1 MRDTEAMLVELGGVL
16 SFEDTYINPQNG
28 QTYPCFQL
36 PKRECLIL
44 VSGYNIKMRAAII
57 DRWQELEAQVKQP
70 MLQGS
75 RELDVANFIANTLNL
90 TGSSLLGFVTK
101 VTKVLAPQLV
111 ETLPVYGINNPSDV
125 VSASSEVSRSLTEL
139 LKISG
144 VSLSARA
151 CNQLLVDTGFVEIL
165 SRPSTRGTKE
175 FKSVTV
181 KGLKYGRNVASPQNE
196 RETQPHWYVSTFP
209 NLLEE
214 LNLIGEKK

>member
-75 RELDVANFIANTLNL
+75 RELDVAN
-90 TGSSLLGFVTK
+90 
-101 VTKVLAPQLV
+101 
-111 ETLPVYGINNPSDV
+111 
-125 VSASSEVSRSLTEL
+125 
-139 LKISG
+139 
-144 VSLSARA
+144 
-151 CNQLLVDTGFVEIL
+151 
-165 SRPSTRGTKE
+165 
-175 FKSVTV
+175 
-181 KGLKYGRNVASPQNE
+181 
-196 RETQPHWYVSTFP
+196 
-209 NLLEE
+209 
-214 LNLIGEKK
+214 